1 MEPFTKAGDKN
12 PTGIE
17 HRDLK
22 QRKGNQYQ
30 KKTPPRTGGR
40 GTSGRPVKCFKNCG
54 KQEQAAQLWK
64 ETLNQHA

>member
-30 KKTPPRTGGR
+30 KKNTA
-40 GTSGRPVKCFKNCG
+40 KNWR
-54 KQEQAAQLWK
+54 QRDIW
-64 ETLNQHA
+64 

>member
-54 KQEQAAQLWK
+54 KQGQAAQLWK

>member
-30 KKTPPRTGGR
+30 KKHHQELEAEGHLVDLSNVSRTVASRGR
-40 GTSGRPVKCFKNCG
+40 QHSSGRR
-54 KQEQAAQLWK
+54 L
-64 ETLNQHA
+64 

>member
-30 KKTPPRTGGR
+30 KK
-40 GTSGRPVKCFKNCG
+40 KKNTA
-54 KQEQAAQLWK
+54 KNWRQRDIW
-64 ETLNQHA
+64 

>member
-1 MEPFTKAGDKN
+1 MELFTKAGDKN

-30 KKTPPRTGGR
+30 KNTAKNWRQRAEGHLVDLSNVSRTVASRGR
-40 GTSGRPVKCFKNCG
+40 QHSSGRR
-54 KQEQAAQLWK
+54 L
-64 ETLNQHA
+64 